1 MKHGRGVQQWWTL
14 VRRTT
19 AVKLKDTANT
29 AILVA
34 QAPVIGVLILMVFGN
49 DLSKAP
55 AEVMP
60 LGEWASYARG
70 LATTTFLLAATA
82 IWFGCSNAA
91 REIVAE
97 WSVYQRERMVNL
109 GIPSFVLSKLA
120 VLGALSAMQCVVL
133 LGLVYV
139 GCSFKGSLLGML
151 MVLLL
156 ASFVGLGIGLVV
168 SALARS
174 SEVAIAVVPL
184 ILLPMVILAGSLQPV
199 HKMSSG
205 VRALSA
211 LFASRWAFE
220 GLLLREAQGRA
231 RSVPA
236 PCVAPAPCV
245 GAVGASVSE
254 PGPIPSSVR
263 EPDFAE
269 DVFPWER
276 RRRGWPDRP
285 LVVLTLMLGATLT
298 ALMWILK
305 SRDVH

>member
-1 MKHGRGVQQWWTL
+1 
-14 VRRTT
+14 
-19 AVKLKDTANT
+19 
-29 AILVA
+29 
-34 QAPVIGVLILMVFGN
+34 VIGILILMVFGH

-60 LGEWASYARG
+60 LGEWAAYARG

-109 GIPSFVLSKLA
+109 GIPSYVLSKLT

-211 LFASRWAFE
+211 AFASRWAFE
-220 GLLLREAQGRA
+220 GLLLREAQSRA

-236 PCVAPAPCV
+236 PCASPAPCV
-245 GAVGASVSE
+245 GAVGASISE

-269 DVFPWER
+269 DVLPMGTASSRLAGPAAGGAHLDAR
-276 RRRGWPDRP
+276 RDADRP
-285 LVVLTLMLGATLT
+285 HVDLEESRRPLT
-298 ALMWILK
+298 ASAWPRMAASAEASACVEGKRCSGRLA
-305 SRDVH
+305 SA